1 MGDLDFRGSEPFT
14 LGVELELQLV
24 DRDAY
29 DLTRAAS
36 ALLAVL
42 RQRSHSGEVKLEIT
56 QSMVEAATGVHTSHE
71 SLLEELSRIRD
82 ALAAAADELGVGIAG
97 GGAHPFQ
104 HWSERRISDRPRFQK
119 VSDLYGY
126 LAKLF
131 TVFGQHIHIG
141 CQDGDEALYL
151 LHAMTGYVP
160 HLIALSASSPY
171 YQGVDTAFESSR
183 LNTVLAFPLSG
194 RAPFLLRWYE
204 FQDYYRRMRA
214 AGIVGSMKDF
224 YWDLRPNAGFGTIE
238 IRVCDTPLTV
248 ERAAAVATYSKAL
261 ARWLLA
267 KPRPALTE
275 AVYLSY
281 SFNRFQACRFGMG
294 GELVDMESGTRRA
307 IGEDILA
314 TLDTLRDH
322 TADAGEQAAFDSIE
336 SVVRGGNDAR
346 WIREQY
352 EATDSFV
359 RLMESQAQRFRG
371 K

>member
-1 MGDLDFRGSEPFT
+1 MDDLEFNGSEPFT

-24 DRDAY
+24 DRSVY
-29 DLTRAAS
+29 DLTRAAP
-36 ALLAVL
+36 ALLAL
-42 RQRSHSGEVKLEIT
+42 LKERNHAGQVKLEIT

-71 SLLEELSRIRD
+71 SLLEELKGIRD
-82 ALAAAADELGVGIAG
+82 TLVAGTDELGVSIAG

-141 CQDGDEALYL
+141 CRDGDEALYL
-151 LHAMTGYVP
+151 LHAMAGYVP
-160 HLIALSASSPY
+160 HLIALSGSSPY

-194 RAPFLLRWYE
+194 RAPFILRWYK
-204 FQDYYRRMRA
+204 FQDYYRRLRG

-248 ERAAAVATYSKAL
+248 ERAAALATYSKVL

-267 KPRPALTE
+267 EPRPMLSE
-275 AVYLSY
+275 DIYLSY
-281 SFNRFQACRFGMG
+281 SFNRFQA
-294 GELVDMESGTRRA
+294 
-307 IGEDILA
+307 
-314 TLDTLRDH
+314 
-322 TADAGEQAAFDSIE
+322 
-336 SVVRGGNDAR
+336 
-346 WIREQY
+346 
-352 EATDSFV
+352 
-359 RLMESQAQRFRG
+359 
-371 K
+371 